1 MACRTVTAQIQIELI
16 IFLIQSQLF
25 HTLLQDLQIVFTL
38 AAANDLAD
46 TGYQAVHSSHS
57 LAILVQLHVECL
69 NLLRIIGYEYRSLK
83 FLLGQVS
90 LMLGLQI
97 ASPEY
102 LVIEFV
108 VGLNSVVDRLPLYG
122 GRVLQPPKWVEALQ
136 FTGMLAEDPNG
147 CELEFLTLEGSAAPV
162 EEKETDNE

>member
-1 MACRTVTAQIQIELI
+1 MTCGAVAAQIQVELI

-25 HTLLQDLQIVFTL
+25 HTLLQNLQIVFTL

-69 NLLRIIGYEYRSLK
+69 DLLRIIGYEYRSLE

-108 VGLNSVVDRLPLYG
+108 VVLLQDLDRLSVGYMTEIG
-122 GRVLQPPKWVEALQ
+122 VYH
-136 FTGMLAEDPNG
+136 ML
-147 CELEFLTLEGSAAPV
+147 
-162 EEKETDNE
+162 